1 MRAALV
7 LLHRWFGLSAAL
19 FLFIAG
25 ATGAVISWDHE
36 LDEWLNPHL
45 YQARSSAGEP
55 LPPLVLAASIEAAD
69 PRVRVTFMP
78 LQIEPGHTFV
88 ASVAPRVDPA
98 TGKLFEP
105 GYNQIAL
112 DPVSGEVQGR
122 REWGKVSLTREN
134 LLPFLYKLHY
144 SMHIP
149 EGFGIEFGMWLMGL
163 IAVAWVFDTL
173 IALWISFPNWSA
185 WRRSF
190 AFRWKSGGHKLSF
203 DLHRSGAMWV
213 YLLVLMLAITS
224 VGMNLRDEVMRP
236 VVSWFSE
243 LSPSP
248 FASRAP
254 TAPEQPIEPRVAP
267 EQLIAL
273 ASAEA
278 QRRGWADPAG
288 GLFSSTAFGVMG
300 VGFYPVANSHGDGG
314 LGNPWLYFDSRSGAF
329 IGDNVPGTG
338 SAGDIVMQSLFPLHS
353 GRIIGIPG
361 RVLMSLMGVVIAT
374 LCVTGVLIWARKR
387 RARVRS
393 LDQAAVVLRTACS
406 HCAINSSARARD
418 MVGRNVRSTC
428 HCALSS
434 SRLLYTPHDRPAR

>member
-1 MRAALV
+1 MRTTLV

-36 LDEWLNPHL
+36 LDEWLNPQL
-45 YQARSSAGEP
+45 YQARSTSGTP
-55 LPPLVLAASIEAAD
+55 LPPLVLAQRIEAAD

-78 LQIEPGHTFV
+78 LQIEPGHTFS

-105 GYNQIAL
+105 GYNQVAL
-112 DPVSGEVQGR
+112 DPVTGEIQGR

-149 EGFGIEFGMWLMGL
+149 EGFGIEFGMWFMGL
-163 IAVAWVFDTL
+163 IAIAWVLDTL
-173 IALWISFPNWSA
+173 IALWISFPNRAA

-190 AFRWKSGGHKLSF
+190 AFRWKSGGHKLTF

-224 VGMNLRDEVMRP
+224 VGMNLRDQVMRP

-248 FASRAP
+248 FASRTPA
-254 TAPEQPIEPRVAP
+254 ALEAPIEPRVSP
-267 EQLIAL
+267 EQVIAL

-278 QRRGWADPAG
+278 QRRGWTDPPG
-288 GLFSSTAFGVMG
+288 GLFTSTMFGIVG
-300 VGFYPVANSHGDGG
+300 VGFYNVANSHGDGG
-314 LGNPWLYFDSRSGAF
+314 LGNPWLYFDSRTGAAA
-329 IGDNVPGTG
+329 GADVPGTG
-338 SAGDIVMQSLFPLHS
+338 SAGDIFMQSMFPLHS

-361 RVLMSLMGVVIAT
+361 RVLMSFMGVVISV

-387 RARVRS
+387 RARVR
-393 LDQAAVVLRTACS
+393 AAVTQ
-406 HCAINSSARARD
+406 
-418 MVGRNVRSTC
+418 
-428 HCALSS
+428 
-434 SRLLYTPHDRPAR
+434 RPALMSPDLAT